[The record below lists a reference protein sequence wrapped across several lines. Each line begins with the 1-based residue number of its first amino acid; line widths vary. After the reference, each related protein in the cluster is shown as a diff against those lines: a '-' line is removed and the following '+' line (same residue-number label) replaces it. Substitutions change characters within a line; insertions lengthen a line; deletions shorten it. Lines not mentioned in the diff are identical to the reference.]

1 MAELITVARPYAEA
15 AFKLAREANALEHW
29 SDMLALIEG
38 VVSDENIASRVGDP
52 NVDERAL
59 EGVILGAAGERLDGP
74 ARNLVQ
80 LLIEN
85 GRLDLVPQVRT
96 LFEALRREQ
105 EGVVEARIISA
116 LPIAEEQV
124 RPLLEALERKYGR
137 KVNAQVEALTNGQ
150 SDLRRLESRKT
161 ALVDRH
167 AVPFCRNQC
176 RSWL

>member
-96 LFEALRREQ
+96 PVRSP
-105 EGVVEARIISA
+105 EARAGRGSGGAHHLGAADRRRAGAAVIGRA
-116 LPIAEEQV
+116 RTQV
-124 RPLLEALERKYGR
+124 WPQGQCAGR
-137 KVNAQVEALTNGQ
+137 
-150 SDLRRLESRKT
+150 
-161 ALVDRH
+161 DR
-167 AVPFCRNQC
+167 AGA
-176 RSWL
+176 

>member
-29 SDMLALIEG
+29 SQMLALIEG

-59 EGVILGAAGERLDGP
+59 EGVILGALGERLDGP

-85 GRLDLVPQVRT
+85 GRLDLVAQVRT

-116 LPIAEEQV
+116 LPLAEEQV
-124 RPLLEALERKYGR
+124 RSLVGALERKYGR
-137 KVNAQVEALTNGQ
+137 KVNAQVEIEPELIGGVRIIVGDKVIDATVRG
-150 SDLRRLESRKT
+150 RLESMAV
-161 ALVDRH
+161 ALAH
-167 AVPFCRNQC
+167 
-176 RSWL
+176 

>member
-15 AFKLAREANALEHW
+15 AFKLAREAHALEHW
-29 SDMLALIEG
+29 SEMLALIEG

-59 EGVILGAAGERLDGP
+59 EGVILGALGERLDGP

-85 GRLDLVPQVRT
+85 GRLDLVAQVRA

-116 LPIAEEQV
+116 LPIGEEQV
-124 RPLLEALERKYGR
+124 RPLLHALERKYGR
-137 KVNAQVEALTNGQ
+137 KVNAQVEIEPELIGGVRIIVGDKVIDATVRG
-150 SDLRRLESRKT
+150 RLEAMAV
-161 ALVDRH
+161 ALAH
-167 AVPFCRNQC
+167 
-176 RSWL
+176 

>member
-59 EGVILGAAGERLDGP
+59 EAVILGVAGERLDGP

-137 KVNAQVEALTNGQ
+137 KVNAQVEIEPELIGGVRIIVGDKVIDATVRG
-150 SDLRRLESRKT
+150 RLESMAV
-161 ALVDRH
+161 ALAH
-167 AVPFCRNQC
+167 
-176 RSWL
+176 